1 MNRRT
6 KFSAGIGRQLGALA
20 AMLAVSGTASA
31 GIYNDGKVLLTG
43 GVSIT
48 DGAGGGGITPWA
60 AITGYE
66 TRDGINGDLH
76 YTYAQL
82 PNYSL
87 NSIGAAV
94 GLFDR
99 VEVSYANDTLP
110 TNNTYDTV
118 GLAAATT
125 GGLTGTTVGG
135 GIEPFNTTIYM
146 NVFGL
151 KVRVLGDAIYNSDS
165 FIPQVAVGGFYKM
178 NENKDLLKTL
188 GADKTKDF
196 EAYICATKIFF
207 PISTLVNF
215 TVRYSG
221 ANETGL
227 TGFGG
232 NGKDHR
238 TVRMEGSIAY
248 LLNKG
253 TAIGGEWAQ
262 HSEHLG
268 GNLNLAGS
276 GGTSSTLSAALPLV
290 DSLTGSTLVQ
300 KESDWKDLFV
310 AFAPSKNLS
319 IVLAYAQLGNIV
331 LTPHQTGFY
340 ASMQASF

>member
-6 KFSAGIGRQLGALA
+6 KISAGIGRQLGALA

-99 VEVSYANDTLP
+99 VEVSYVNDTLP
-110 TNNTYDTV
+110 TGNTYDTV
-118 GLAAATT
+118 GLTTATT
-125 GGLTGTTVGG
+125 TNGTAGA

-151 KVRVLGDAIYNSDS
+151 KVRVLGEAIYDSDN

-178 NENKDLLKTL
+178 NENKQLLTTL
-188 GADKTKDF
+188 GADKSKDF

-232 NGKDHR
+232 SGRDHR

-268 GNLNLAGS
+268 GGLNLVSGGS
-276 GGTSSTLSAALPLV
+276 GLTPVTQPV
-290 DSLTGSTLVQ
+290 TDSLTGGTLIQ
-300 KESDWKDLFV
+300 HESDWKDLFV